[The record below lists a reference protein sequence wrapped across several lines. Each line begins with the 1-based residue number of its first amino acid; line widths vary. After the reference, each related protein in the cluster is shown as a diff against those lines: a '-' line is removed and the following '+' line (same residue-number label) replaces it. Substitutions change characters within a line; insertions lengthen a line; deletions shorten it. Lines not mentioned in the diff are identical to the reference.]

1 MFKPLTK
8 DNVAGIVRLMLA
20 DVNKRLEERR
30 IRIELSPAAMDF
42 VAENGFDPVFG
53 ARPLK
58 RFIQK
63 EVETLAAKMILSDA
77 VKDGDTITI
86 NVEDGKLYGEV

>member
-1 MFKPLTK
+1 M
-8 DNVAGIVRLMLA
+8 AGIVRLMLE

-30 IRIELSPAAMDF
+30 IRIELSPAAMDY
-42 VAENGFDPVFG
+42 VAENGFDPVYG

-58 RFIQK
+58 RYIQK

-77 VKDGDTITI
+77 VRDGDTITI
-86 NVEDGKLYGEV
+86 DVEDGKMFGTV